1 MRQKYLIVQDLKKNT
16 LIIKEFAVI
25 EKNLTNTDTSMLR
38 SEDYSLLHEEIY
50 DGPIIE
56 SSISDGKRALVSA
69 LRTPS
74 FFPAEHNAAKIAESV
89 IKLIH
94 SSGDSSLEVFIDDL
108 EGKGKK
114 AKAEIDTPL
123 ELKGDKL
130 VTQLTSLTE

>member
-1 MRQKYLIVQDLKKNT
+1 MRQRYLIVSDPKKHT
-16 LIIKEFAVI
+16 LTIREFAVI

-38 SEDYSLLHEEIY
+38 SEDYSFLHEEVY

-74 FFPAEHNAAKIAESV
+74 FFPAEQNAAKIAESV
-89 IKLIH
+89 IQLLH
-94 SSGDSSLEVFIDDL
+94 SNGNRSLEVFIDDL

-114 AKAEIDTPL
+114 AKEEVESPL
-123 ELKGDKL
+123 ELH
-130 VTQLTSLTE
+130 